1 MGRFSGP
8 GENNPR
14 AGRIPPRRRAVLRF
28 RASGVNKVTGEA
40 SRSMAADDLS
50 LVRRARAGD
59 DGAFQALVVRYQ
71 RKVYAVALGIVRD
84 PDTAWDVA
92 QEAFVRA
99 HSHLAGLEGEE
110 AFAKWLLRITSHL
123 SIDAVRRER
132 RSLKDAVEDVDDAE
146 LHGAG
151 EGILST
157 PLGLDPGEN
166 ALRRE
171 LADRMAE
178 ALGQLPEIH
187 REILVLRE
195 LEGLS
200 YEELA
205 ERLKIQK
212 GTVMSRLFHAR
223 KKMQQLLADYVGG
236 RAGAREKG
244 SGRGKGEGG

>member
-1 MGRFSGP
+1 M
-8 GENNPR
+8 E
-14 AGRIPPRRRAVLRF
+14 
-28 RASGVNKVTGEA
+28 
-40 SRSMAADDLS
+40 ADDLS

-84 PDTAWDVA
+84 TDTAWDVS

-99 HSHLAGLEGEE
+99 HGHLSALEGDE
-110 AFAKWLLRITSHL
+110 AFVKWLFRITSHL
-123 SIDAVRRER
+123 AIDAVRRER
-132 RSLKDAVEDVDDAE
+132 RSLKDAVDDVAE
-146 LHGAG
+146 ADLVEGG

-157 PLGLDPGEN
+157 PLGLDPSDN

-171 LADRMAE
+171 LASRMAD
-178 ALGQLPEIH
+178 ALRQLPEIH

-205 ERLKIQK
+205 ERLGIQK

-223 KKMQQLLADYVGG
+223 KKMQVLLADYAGLPAG
-236 RAGAREKG
+236 GAREED
-244 SGRGKGEGG
+244 RGGEGSEP

>member
-1 MGRFSGP
+1 M
-8 GENNPR
+8 E
-14 AGRIPPRRRAVLRF
+14 
-28 RASGVNKVTGEA
+28 
-40 SRSMAADDLS
+40 ADDLS
-50 LVRRARAGD
+50 LVRKARAGD

-99 HSHLAGLEGEE
+99 HGHLAGLEGSE
-110 AFAKWLLRITSHL
+110 AFAKWLFRITSHL
-123 SIDAVRRER
+123 AIDSVRRER
-132 RSLKDAVEDVDDAE
+132 RALKDAVEDVSEADLQA
-146 LHGAG
+146 GG

-157 PLGLDPGEN
+157 PLGLDPSDN

-171 LADRMAE
+171 LAGRMAE
-178 ALGQLPEIH
+178 ALAQLPEIH

-205 ERLKIQK
+205 ERLDIQK

-223 KKMQQLLADYVGG
+223 KKMQALLAGYAGVAAGG
-236 RAGAREKG
+236 ATDLER
-244 SGRGKGEGG
+244 GEGSEP